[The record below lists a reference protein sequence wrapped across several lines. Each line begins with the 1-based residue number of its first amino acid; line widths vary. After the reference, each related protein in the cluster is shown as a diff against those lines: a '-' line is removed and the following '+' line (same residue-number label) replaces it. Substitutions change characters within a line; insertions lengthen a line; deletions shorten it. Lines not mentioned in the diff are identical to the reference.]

1 MAIAMLSGM
10 AKASQKKAI
19 KVSGNGM
26 YLITPDRGR
35 LLRSVTVEVEAPI
48 ADYDTGFEAGK
59 QAEYDAFWDNYQE
72 NGERDNYQY
81 AFAGRGWNS
90 DIFKPK
96 YDICPTTLNT
106 GFYYFAHKEK
116 IENAVDFVEIFDNR
130 GLIFDTSNCTNFM
143 SGFMWAR
150 IKRLGVIDVRKD
162 TQKLSNTF
170 SYGQIQTIERLIVN
184 ENTQYSNNTFQNQAT
199 LQNITFEGVI
209 GTNNLNLQWS
219 KKLSKASIENVISCL
234 SATTSGLT
242 VTFSKT
248 AVNTAFETGEGYAD
262 GSDSAA
268 WSALI
273 ATKSNWTISLV

>member
-59 QAEYDAFWDNYQE
+59 QAEYDAFWDTYQQ
-72 NGERDNYQY
+72 NGNRSDY
-81 AFAGRGWNS
+81 ANAFSGKGWTNET
-90 DIFKPK
+90 FRPK
-96 YDICPTTLNT
+96 YDIISNQSYMLFRYCGIVGNLGDVIRATGKKVILEGNIQMAFNNT
-106 GFYYFAHKEK
+106 RLEIIDGVEFSGVITNLGDTF
-116 IENAVDFVEIFDNR
+116 NFNSSLVEIKMPLLVGEKTANINGFN
-130 GLIFDTSNCTNFM
+130 GCTN
-143 SGFMWAR
+143 
-150 IKRLGVIDVRKD
+150 LEEVRFD
-162 TQKLSNTF
+162 
-170 SYGQIQTIERLIVN
+170 GTICIN
-184 ENTQYSNNTFQNQAT
+184 
-199 LQNITFEGVI
+199 G
-209 GTNNLNLQWS
+209 LNLQWS

-234 SATTSGLT
+234 STTTSGLT
-242 VTFSKT
+242 VTLSKT
-248 AVNTAFETGEGYAD
+248 AVNKAFETGEGYAD

-268 WSALI
+268 WSTLI